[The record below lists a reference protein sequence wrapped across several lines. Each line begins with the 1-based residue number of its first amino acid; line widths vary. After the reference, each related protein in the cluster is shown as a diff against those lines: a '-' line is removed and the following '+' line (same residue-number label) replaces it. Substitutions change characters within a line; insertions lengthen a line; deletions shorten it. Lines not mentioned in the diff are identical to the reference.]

1 MTRGKLTMGLFSLF
15 GNKEEAER
23 KREAKRIARLEKQ
36 KQNLIKLQLMEDT
49 DQLIDFFQ
57 ANYVERL
64 VGKFGKWEQG
74 WAYFTEERLIVITG
88 ILEENIVIPY
98 QNIRALEKSSQGA
111 AQMAITITYEDRN
124 SGETVS
130 DRVSMMKRDYWMAFM
145 AEKAHISL
153 D

>member
-1 MTRGKLTMGLFSLF
+1 
-15 GNKEEAER
+15 
-23 KREAKRIARLEKQ
+23 
-36 KQNLIKLQLMEDT
+36 MEDT